1 MILIN
6 VTFPVKPEFADRWP
20 EIVREFTEATRA
32 EPGNLWFEWSRSIE
46 DPSTYVLI
54 EGFTDEGAEPH
65 VNSDHFRTMQEEFPQ
80 YLVATPQIIS
90 HQVEGDGWGPMGEL
104 SVDEQ

>member
-6 VTFPVKPEFADRWP
+6 VMFPVRPDVADRWP
-20 EIVREFTEATRA
+20 EITRDFTEATRA

-65 VNSDHFRTMQEEFPQ
+65 VSSEHFRAMQDEFPQ
-80 YLVATPQIIS
+80 YLTATPRIIS
-90 HQVEGDGWGPMGEL
+90 ERVEAEGWGPMGEL
-104 SVDEQ
+104 QVD